1 MGRNAT
7 ISIWNKTNGDFIFES
22 DDVIHGKYQKDRN
35 PPQQIGKDQILSFE
49 VGNRTGAKIGPK
61 GKVVYKTVQANGD
74 NFKVIVDWD
83 HPFSASTSS
92 YHCYSDPL
100 GKVSA
105 VLSPNH
111 PTGHDQSITWT
122 VEAI

>member
-7 ISIWNKTNGDFIFES
+7 ISIWNKTAGDFTYAK
-22 DDVIHGKYQKDRN
+22 DHVIHGKYQSGHE
-35 PPQQIGKDQILSFE
+35 PPKEIDKDQLLSFQ
-49 VGNRTGAKIGPK
+49 VGNHTGAKIGPK
-61 GKVVYKTVQANGD
+61 GSVTYTTTQNSETF
-74 NFKVIVDWD
+74 NIIFDWD

-92 YHCYSDPL
+92 YHCYSEPL
-100 GKVSA
+100 GKISA

-122 VEAI
+122 VELV